1 MVAFVSVQY
10 IRKGLEKGFVKK
22 MNYVFGIE
30 MKKDEGLFFING
42 PTGVGKSTL
51 AKGLYNHY
59 REVYIEQHMI
69 PEFYNYAEDVNQAAI
84 LE

>member
-1 MVAFVSVQY
+1 
-10 IRKGLEKGFVKK
+10 
-22 MNYVFGIE
+22 
-30 MKKDEGLFFING
+30 MKDFIFING
-42 PTGVGKSTL
+42 PTGVGKSTLATGVGKSTL

-69 PEFYNYAEDVNQAAI
+69 PEFYNYAEDVNQAAV

>member
-1 MVAFVSVQY
+1 
-10 IRKGLEKGFVKK
+10 
-22 MNYVFGIE
+22 
-30 MKKDEGLFFING
+30 MKDFIFING

-69 PEFYNYAEDVNQAAI
+69 PEFYNYAEDVNQAAV